1 VEAWNWKPWTGA
13 SRTTEPRERNRT
25 EVQFSVATDN
35 PIAPAN
41 TKHAANPAS
50 RTRRDRART
59 KDRRSS
65 RSTSGWAGVVV
76 GSGAKTKK

>member
-1 VEAWNWKPWTGA
+1 MEAWNWKPWTGA

-41 TKHAANPAS
+41 TKHAANPGRAG
-50 RTRRDRART
+50 TARARRIILC
-59 KDRRSS
+59 K
-65 RSTSGWAGVVV
+65 
-76 GSGAKTKK
+76 